1 MIIIITCKIYF
12 IRIVSLK
19 DIIMIQ
25 ILAIWSNALQVIP
38 NFIIIKLIIIR
49 KFALIKKKNVLQ
61 NMLF

>member
-1 MIIIITCKIYF
+1 MIIITMFKIHF

-25 ILAIWSNALQVIP
+25 ILAIWSNALQVSP

-49 KFALIKKKNVLQ
+49 EFALIKKKNAH
-61 NMLF
+61 

>member
-1 MIIIITCKIYF
+1 MIIITMFKIHF

-49 KFALIKKKNVLQ
+49 EFALIKKKNAH
-61 NMLF
+61 